1 MSRHRYAI
9 LCLAHRPTKDG
20 GNLIDTFM
28 AFMEAVSLAEA
39 RGLAVEVAHR
49 RWPKAKGWTGHNF
62 DATSCAAPVM
72 TIEEIKEADQ

>member
-39 RGLAVEVAHR
+39 RGVAWWTTGPASSIRAR
-49 RWPKAKGWTGHNF
+49 RACSA
-62 DATSCAAPVM
+62 ATLTDSS
-72 TIEEIKEADQ
+72 ERR